1 VRRSWPWLWGSG
13 VDVPREGG
21 GDVRT
26 GDWGGSE
33 ARCGGQRARG
43 GWREPYEEKRGGQVW
58 PVATQCKRGV
68 VRAADSDATTVG
80 TVTVRRARRC
90 AAQKKRGKALG
101 HPGKEKEGEGS
112 TRAAQ
117 LRGHGARQ

>member
-1 VRRSWPWLWGSG
+1 
-13 VDVPREGG
+13 
-21 GDVRT
+21 VRT
-26 GDWGGSE
+26 GDLGGSE

-43 GWREPYEEKRGGQVW
+43 GWREPYEEKRGGTGLAGGYAVQ
-58 PVATQCKRGV
+58 KGV
-68 VRAADSDATTVG
+68 VRAADSDAATVG

>member
-1 VRRSWPWLWGSG
+1 VAANELG
-13 VDVPREGG
+13 VAGASHTR
-21 GDVRT
+21 
-26 GDWGGSE
+26 
-33 ARCGGQRARG
+33 
-43 GWREPYEEKRGGQVW
+43 KRGGGRVW

-68 VRAADSDATTVG
+68 VRVADSDAATVG

>member
-1 VRRSWPWLWGSG
+1 MSREKEEATCGQETWEVARQG
-13 VDVPREGG
+13 VAANELGVAGASHTR
-21 GDVRT
+21 
-26 GDWGGSE
+26 
-33 ARCGGQRARG
+33 
-43 GWREPYEEKRGGQVW
+43 KRGGGTGLAGGYAVQ
-58 PVATQCKRGV
+58 KGV
-68 VRAADSDATTVG
+68 VRAADSDAATVG